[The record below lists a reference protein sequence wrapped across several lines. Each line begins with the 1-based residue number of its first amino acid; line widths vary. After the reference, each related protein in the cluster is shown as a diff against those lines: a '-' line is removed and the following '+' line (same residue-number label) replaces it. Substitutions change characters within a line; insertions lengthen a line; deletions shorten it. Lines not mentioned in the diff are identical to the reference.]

1 MCVHLTA
8 PTIYKK
14 YSQAPSGIGD
24 FSWLLLSFGL
34 LTPKDL
40 NYFTFQSVDYDC
52 T

>member
-14 YSQAPSGIGD
+14 DSQAPSDIGD
-24 FSWLLLSFGL
+24 LSWLLLSFGL